1 MNTDCTSGSE
11 TGIAEEALSPGMC
24 TGVQCVQCVH
34 NKCGWVDGGGQYP
47 KDQNILLI
55 AIKLFQVISTPLT
68 RVTSTRP
75 LPPVTLP
82 THSPWS
88 KL

>member
-24 TGVQCVQCVH
+24 TDVQCVQCVH
-34 NKCGWVDGGGQYP
+34 YKFGWVDGGGQYP
-47 KDQNILLI
+47 KGQNILLI

-82 THSPWS
+82 IPSPWS